1 MTVELAGLPAA
12 PGRAIGSAWLRPA
25 PNGRAA
31 APGSADEGE
40 RVRRLLQAVADDLEG
55 LAERVREEGHQTE
68 AEIVATGALI
78 AGDPE
83 LVEDA
88 VRRAV
93 EGTGAVR
100 AIGDACEAMAGA
112 LEQLDQPLLRER
124 AADVR
129 SVARRAAELAAPR
142 ADGAMPEKPYV
153 LLADELGPADVVRL
167 DPALVLGIALSRG
180 GATSH
185 AAIVARSLA
194 IPLVVGAGNDLLQT
208 PAGRSVIVDG
218 DAGLVIVDPDD
229 QAEAGAREAMV
240 AATRSRR
247 RAAGDREPAV
257 TSDGRRVLV
266 LCNAATEAEV
276 VAGLNAGAEGVGLL
290 RTELPFLEAESWPTV
305 EQHRAALAPLLGHL
319 RGRPVAV
326 RVLDFGGDKTPPFL
340 RSSAGGSFLGPRG
353 VRLLLGAP
361 DALTAQ
367 LEALLEA
374 ARGCDLRVMI
384 PMVARSDDVRLVRD
398 ALRAVAG
405 YAPPPPLGAMIEVP
419 AAAITA
425 GAIAEESEFL
435 SIGTNDLVQF
445 TLAADREDPRLA
457 DLAVAHHPAV
467 LSLVAQTVR
476 EAHRRGR
483 RVTVCGEAAGDPI
496 AMPLLIGLGVD
507 GLSVGAGRVAEVR
520 DHVRRLDSAMA
531 TRLAEEAVVS
541 RSAAAVAALGAP
553 LRR

>member
-1 MTVELAGLPAA
+1 
-12 PGRAIGSAWLRPA
+12 
-25 PNGRAA
+25 
-31 APGSADEGE
+31 
-40 RVRRLLQAVADDLEG
+40 
-55 LAERVREEGHQTE
+55 
-68 AEIVATGALI
+68 
-78 AGDPE
+78 
-83 LVEDA
+83 
-88 VRRAV
+88 
-93 EGTGAVR
+93 
-100 AIGDACEAMAGA
+100 
-112 LEQLDQPLLRER
+112 
-124 AADVR
+124 
-129 SVARRAAELAAPR
+129 
-142 ADGAMPEKPYV
+142 MPEKPYV

-319 RGRPVAV
+319 RGRPVTV

-374 ARGCDLRVMI
+374 ARGCDLRVMV

-496 AMPLLIGLGVD
+496 AMPLLVGLGVD